1 MGNIFDER
9 GHFYDTQQ
17 NTMILRDAAGEVVYV
32 SFMDRTN
39 ISTAQS
45 FGYKFDHFMS
55 CSPAGT
61 HMSTVFLREQA
72 KVDNILIW

>member
-1 MGNIFDER
+1 MKGDIFMTHSRTHDDPER
-9 GHFYDTQQ
+9 Y
-17 NTMILRDAAGEVVYV
+17 NSDAAGGVVYV

-55 CSPAGT
+55 CSPGT
-61 HMSTVFLREQA
+61 H
-72 KVDNILIW
+72 I